1 MGELIDAAVGFPGVA
16 FTSAMVVVL
25 CFWLLV
31 AVGIGRP
38 GSFDEDADLG
48 AFGLGGVPVSVAVSL
63 LVGTGWVVSLAGSVA
78 LARTRWSGLA
88 HAAGDLGLLVV
99 AALVAYGVTR
109 VLVRLLARGVGERAR
124 SSTRGPDGGTGP
136 APRDFVGS
144 VCTVRTEWVDAESGR
159 AEVAAPDGSVVV
171 VEVRQDPAGPGQ
183 ALAVGSSALLH
194 AYDDAGAFFWAA
206 PCTVAL
212 APGRSRSDAGRGA
225 VDRPGGPADAEPSG
239 DAWPHADCA

>member
-31 AVGIGRP
+31 AVGLGRP
-38 GSFDEDADLG
+38 DSFDEDADLG

-63 LVGTGWVVSLAGSVA
+63 LVATGWGVSLAGSVA

-109 VLVRLLARGVGERAR
+109 VLVRPLARGSSERAGA
-124 SSTRGPDGGTGP
+124 STRGGDGGAGP

-144 VCTVRTEWVDAESGR
+144 VCTVRAGWVDGESGR
-159 AEVAAPDGSVVV
+159 AEVAALDGSVVV
-171 VEVRQDPAGPGQ
+171 VEVRQDPAGPGE
-183 ALAVGSSALLH
+183 ALAAGSSALLH
-194 AYDDAGAFFWAA
+194 AYDADGAFYWAV
-206 PCTVAL
+206 PCAVAL
-212 APGRSRSDAGRGA
+212 APGRARSDSARGA
-225 VDRPGGPADAEPSG
+225 ADRPGGPADAEPSD